1 MRTPD
6 TIPELRDK
14 DRRPL
19 FSPVTGMLFEVEAE
33 SGQHT
38 HQYNEPTYYVEHPP
52 TQKHIPPTRSPNI
65 LLWCVAACIVWA
77 GAYVLVFRPSW

>member
-14 DRRPL
+14 ERHGFRPFTRDL
-19 FSPVTGMLFEVEAE
+19 NDAELDQLLRIILTPV
-33 SGQHT
+33 
-38 HQYNEPTYYVEHPP
+38 
-52 TQKHIPPTRSPNI
+52 PPTRSPNV

-77 GAYVLVFRPSW
+77 GAYVLVFRPAW